1 MNVLPLD
8 QWTERARAHRELV
21 SPMADAFL
29 KRRELGKTHAVHDF
43 LFTYYGCSPQK
54 LKQWIPS
61 FEESIEIS
69 SATKENFPW
78 LKDYWFTQEG
88 QNLSLNRDRLQP
100 NAKGLAG
107 FVAELCESIL
117 NKSPR
122 FGCFGLHEWAMVYKM
137 SPEDI
142 RHKGQSLRMP
152 PDQLAVFVESQSLRC
167 THYDAFRFFTPEAR
181 PLNALSPTL
190 DSRLQL
196 EQGGCVHVNMDLYKW
211 TLKLWPWLG
220 SDFMAKTFLLAL
232 HGRELDM
239 RASPY
244 DLEKFGFP
252 PICIETDE
260 GRKHYQRE
268 QLLLH
273 EKSTILR
280 EELRE
285 KCLRLAAV

>member
-69 SATKENFPW
+69 STTKENFPW

-268 QLLLH
+268 QQLLH